1 LSPQNL
7 ELEAKHVRPDI
18 QSTSGSLL
26 QQFMNTRDNVSPKK
40 NSPYLIGGCARDHSY
55 VLSPTGR
62 SIVPADDISDIMGI
76 LSPVQKM
83 SSLDSMPQHSDSR
96 LSDQRPKHPQNV
108 VDVNRIRKGLDVR
121 TTV

>member
-1 LSPQNL
+1 
-7 ELEAKHVRPDI
+7 
-18 QSTSGSLL
+18 
-26 QQFMNTRDNVSPKK
+26 MNTRDNFSPKK
-40 NSPYLIGGCARDHSY
+40 NSPYQISGCARDHSY

-62 SIVPADDISDIMGI
+62 SVVPVDDISDIMGI

-83 SSLDSMPQHSDSR
+83 SSLDSMPQHSDGR
-96 LSDQRPKHPQNV
+96 FPDQRPKHPQNI